1 MAGCWE
7 TVSDLP
13 FFDLSHREFNAMFGS
28 WSDWYND
35 DSDLHDFFSNSDKFD
50 ECDPDLMLTTPCSE
64 YYSVHDINKMQAKS
78 NTKSFSILHCNTRSL
93 TKNLNL
99 LEELMYS
106 FDFKLDI
113 IAITETKLREQSIIN
128 VDFKDYNFFTLTF
141 QQMLEE
147 QLSINYS

>member
-1 MAGCWE
+1 
-7 TVSDLP
+7 
-13 FFDLSHREFNAMFGS
+13 MFGS